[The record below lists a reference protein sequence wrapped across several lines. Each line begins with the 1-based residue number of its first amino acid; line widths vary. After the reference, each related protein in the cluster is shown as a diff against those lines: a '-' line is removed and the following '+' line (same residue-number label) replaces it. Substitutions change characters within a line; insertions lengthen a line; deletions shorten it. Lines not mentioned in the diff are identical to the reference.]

1 MRHVVV
7 MSATGTAGVLAI
19 FLVDFLSLVYI
30 SWLGDPT
37 LTAGVGLGTIV
48 LFLGTSVNIGL
59 MIAVGAL
66 VSRALG
72 AGRRDEA
79 RRIAASSLV
88 WTAATGALCVAILL
102 PLAPTLL
109 GLLGA
114 RGATAEIAMHYVT
127 IVLPASVAMAVGMGC
142 SGVLRAVADARRAM
156 NLTLYGAAGAAIL
169 DPILIFGFDMGV
181 TGAAIGMV
189 VSRLIFAGLGLYY
202 AIAIHDMLDRPRLA
216 DIGARFRPVFAIAGP
231 AILANLA
238 TPVALSFLAA
248 VIARFG
254 DGAIAGN
261 AAIERIIPVAFGGL
275 FALSGAVGPI
285 IGQNR
290 GAQRFDR
297 LRAVL
302 RDSLI
307 VSALYVGVVW
317 AALALGRDGIASLF
331 GASGDTRD
339 LIVFFCLVAGPIWF
353 FNGLLFVAN
362 ASFNNLG
369 FPFYSTAFNW
379 GRATI
384 GTAPLA
390 LAGAHLAGPEGAILG
405 AGIGSAAFGA
415 AALYVAFATLR
426 RMERESG

>member
-7 MSATGTAGVLAI
+7 MAATGTAGVLAI
-19 FLVDFLSLVYI
+19 FLVDLLSLVYI

-48 LFLGTSVNIGL
+48 LFLATSVSIGL

-72 AGRRDEA
+72 ARRRDDA
-79 RRIAASSLV
+79 RRIAASALV
-88 WTAATGALCVAILL
+88 WTAVTGVVCVAILL

-109 GLLGA
+109 TLLGA
-114 RGATAEIAMHYVT
+114 RGATADVAMHYIV
-127 IVLPASVAMAVGMGC
+127 IVLPMSVAMAVGMGC

-181 TGAAIGMV
+181 TGAAIGMAF
-189 VSRLIFAGLGLYY
+189 SRLIFAGLGLYY
-202 AIAIHDMLDRPRLA
+202 AIAVHKMITRPRRS
-216 DIGARFRPVFAIAGP
+216 DILDHFRPVFGIAAP

-238 TPVALSFLAA
+238 TPVALIFLAA
-248 VIARFG
+248 VIGRYG
-254 DGAIAGN
+254 DAAIAGN
-261 AAIERIIPVAFGGL
+261 AAIERIVPLAFGGL

-290 GAQRFDR
+290 GAGRIDR
-297 LRAVL
+297 LRAIL
-302 RDSLI
+302 RDSFVI
-307 VSALYVGVVW
+307 TAIYVAVVW
-317 AALALGRDGIASLF
+317 VGLAIGREGIASLF
-331 GASGDTRD
+331 GATGATRD
-339 LIVFFCLVAGPIWF
+339 LIVFFCLVCGPIWF

-362 ASFNNLG
+362 SSFNNLG
-369 FPFYSTAFNW
+369 FPLYATAFNW

-390 LAGAHLAGPEGAILG
+390 LVGAHFWGAEGAILG

-415 AALYVAFATLR
+415 GALLVAFATLR
-426 RMERESG
+426 RMERDHA